1 MKKLFNSEYI
11 RRRDGSE
18 VCSECGMPWNP
29 DGPVHVP
36 DCRYF
41 FIEDEADDLERE
53 DLALQMSLFRPAA

>member
-1 MKKLFNSEYI
+1 MRKLHNSEFI

-18 VCSECGMPWNP
+18 VCSECGMRWSSE
-29 DGPVHVP
+29 GPTHEP

-41 FIEDEADDLERE
+41 FIEEELDEFDTE